1 MAEKKSMPPELLAHF
16 KKKTGGKDD
25 GEERIEGS
33 DKKGDKSRRK
43 EAVNKARIRMEEKNK
58 EVRNDKEKEARKNG
72 SR

>member
-16 KKKTGGKDD
+16 KKKTDGKDD
-25 GEERIEGS
+25 GEERTEGS

-58 EVRNDKEKEARKNG
+58 EARNGKEKEARKNG